1 MSKFHVGDMVR
12 VKNGLTFKKTGIR
25 NVEEAY
31 CGKTFRVS
39 KVMGS
44 DNADISL
51 ELDGCG
57 DWSFSPYWLEP
68 LVVGKERIFIIR
80 DGKTVT
86 AMLFNGKKKIRE
98 GKAKCHPDDPFDFM
112 AGAKIALDRLAGGEE
127 KKTEYKAG
135 DFVMVTGDSVNHCFP
150 IGSVVK
156 LESDKFGKYWL
167 ANGISPWLGGVTT
180 RAITVDD
187 FEPYKEGSE

>member
-12 VKNGLTFKKTGIR
+12 VKKGLTFKETGILH
-25 NVEEAY
+25 VEEEY

-39 KVMGS
+39 KVLGS
-44 DNADISL
+44 DDADISL

-68 LVVGKERIFIIR
+68 LVVGKERIFIIQ

-98 GKAKCHPDDPFDFM
+98 GKAKCHPDDPFDFVT
-112 AGAKIALDRLAGGEE
+112 GAKLALERLAGGEE
-127 KKTEYKAG
+127 KKPEYKAG
-135 DFVMVTGDSVNHCFP
+135 DFVMVTGGSVNHHFP

-156 LESDKFGKYWL
+156 LESNRSGKYWL
-167 ANGISPWLGGVTT
+167 ASGISPWLGGVTT

-187 FEPYKEGSE
+187 FEPYKEERE